1 MVAFARSLWDQS
13 YSMGEQDALG
23 DRIRAAYEAAGLNRS
38 QFVRALGVAYSTV
51 LHWEKG
57 RTRPN
62 ADNLRRISEV
72 TGLAGAS
79 LLRTEALAP
88 GKAPAAR
95 SALMRFLATPMGRAC
110 SGEER
115 TFLSNLD
122 FAPAQPTLE
131 SYHAALLAYRLSA
144 QSES

>member
-1 MVAFARSLWDQS
+1 
-13 YSMGEQDALG
+13 
-23 DRIRAAYEAAGLNRS
+23 
-38 QFVRALGVAYSTV
+38 
-51 LHWEKG
+51 
-57 RTRPN
+57 
-62 ADNLRRISEV
+62 
-72 TGLAGAS
+72 
-79 LLRTEALAP
+79 
-88 GKAPAAR
+88 
-95 SALMRFLATPMGRAC
+95 MRFLATPMGRAC